1 MATKIHQKKNVFCRT
16 YLVKRQKMETLRQRM
31 NGSSRKKWNLKR
43 FGKWVGE
50 RSEKDG
56 DFFENGES
64 FFLLQ

>member
-1 MATKIHQKKNVFCRT
+1 
-16 YLVKRQKMETLRQRM
+16 M

-64 FFLLQ
+64 FFLFYYNKFNPTQKKLLRTQGLTKVKSKRES

>member
-1 MATKIHQKKNVFCRT
+1 
-16 YLVKRQKMETLRQRM
+16 M

-56 DFFENGES
+56 DFFENGAGGNHYCPRS
-64 FFLLQ
+64 VDYGCLRSKKKLNFKGKNQD